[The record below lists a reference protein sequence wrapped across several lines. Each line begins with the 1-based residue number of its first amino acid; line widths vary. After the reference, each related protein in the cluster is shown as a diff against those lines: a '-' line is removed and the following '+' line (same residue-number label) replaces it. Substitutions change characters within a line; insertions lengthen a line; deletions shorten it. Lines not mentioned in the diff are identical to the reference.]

1 MNHFEQPGIFGSL
14 ALVSAKQPIHQFL
27 RIALPHLSTFVYRN
41 LWISV
46 YNLCIRRLQSFCVDT
61 MGNYGSFIHKLSTGK
76 AALQSTV
83 RYAEKE
89 NA

>member
-1 MNHFEQPGIFGSL
+1 LNHSEQPGLFGSL

-27 RIALPHLSTFVYRN
+27 GIVQPHLSTFVYRN
-41 LWISV
+41 MWISV
-46 YNLCIRRLQSFCVDT
+46 YNLCTRRLQSLFVDIVE
-61 MGNYGSFIHKLSTGK
+61 NYGSVIHKLSTEK
-76 AALQSTV
+76 ATLQSTV